1 MKRMVSILIIIAVL
15 LSGCISNKP
24 VDSKD
29 SSNKDEYSSDDIVE
43 EEDSGAVQVAYD
55 DLDINNKNPKT
66 SDGYNATLENIANNT
81 R

>member
-15 LSGCISNKP
+15 LSGCISTKP

-29 SSNKDEYSSDDIVE
+29 SGNKDEYSSDDTVE
-43 EEDSGAVQVAYD
+43 EDDSGMVEVAYN
-55 DLDINNKNPKT
+55 DLDINNKNPT
-66 SDGYNATLENIANNT
+66 VSDESNATLENIANNT